1 MQGTVV
7 KVLVAVGDAVTAG
20 QPVVVLE
27 AMKMENQLMAE
38 RDGVVES
45 VRVAPGASVGA
56 GDVLVELADA

>member
-1 MQGTVV
+1 
-7 KVLVAVGDAVTAG
+7 
-20 QPVVVLE
+20 VLE